1 MAIGLRHLLGATL
14 GVSDAKTNPVLHL
27 DRIEGCSYQSFDRG
41 GMMQDR
47 RAERTCIDCFQT
59 VQVVW
64 ICQDCWDARVIRD
77 KHRVMEQLMSDV
89 RALYPEMEVDGRKR
103 KEETEDVA
111 EGMLL

>member
-1 MAIGLRHLLGATL
+1 LI
-14 GVSDAKTNPVLHL
+14 
-27 DRIEGCSYQSFDRG
+27 
-41 GMMQDR
+41 QDR

-64 ICQDCWDARVIRD
+64 VCQGCWDKRVIRD

-103 KEETEDVA
+103 QVKEETEDVA